1 MVHGVEPIFP
11 FDLAEATFLAPL
23 PEQGAFNTTDLMVWC
38 AHQLQKRLEDLNTIK
53 DKVVCARTRYK
64 SIRDFEQRFR
74 MTIKNYNFVP
84 GVLVLVCNS
93 KVEYKLSKKTK
104 PWYLG
109 PMIVV
114 RCTKGGSDLLAELDG
129 AVSKL
134 RYAAFRIIPYYSCSE
149 ECVTV
154 TSITSMNEESLDRLA
169 EENIPEPDNKDPKL
183 ALNK

>member
-23 PEQGAFNTTDLMVWC
+23 PERGAFNTTDLVAWRAC
-38 AHQLQKRLEDLNTIK
+38 QLQKRLEDLNTIK
-53 DKVVCARTRYK
+53 DKVVRAHYK

-74 MTIKNYNFVP
+74 MTIKNYDFAP
-84 GVLVLVCNS
+84 GTLVLVHNS
-93 KVEYKLSKKTK
+93 RVEYELSKKTK

-114 RCTKGGSDLLAELDG
+114 RCTKGGSYLLAELDG

-134 RYAAFRIIPYYSCSE
+134 QYAAFRIIPYYPRSE
-149 ECVTV
+149 ERVTV
-154 TSITSMNEESLDRLA
+154 TSIMGLNEESLDRLT
-169 EENIPEPDNKDPKL
+169 EENIPEPDDEDPEL
-183 ALNK
+183 TLNE